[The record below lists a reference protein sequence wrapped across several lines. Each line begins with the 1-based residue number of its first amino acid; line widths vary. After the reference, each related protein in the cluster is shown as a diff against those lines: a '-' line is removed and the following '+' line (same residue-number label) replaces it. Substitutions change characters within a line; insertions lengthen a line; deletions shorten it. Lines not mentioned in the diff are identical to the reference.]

1 MLSLKTI
8 DNGKIFDWGRASS
21 DYAKYRDIYPD
32 EFYKRIIDSGLCT
45 KGQKVLDLGT
55 GTGVLPRNMYKYGA
69 DFTGADIS
77 ENQIAQARRLSEES
91 GMDIKYIVASA
102 ETIDFPDDTFD
113 VVTACQ
119 CFMYFNKEIALPK
132 IHKALKPDGHFCIL
146 FMSWI
151 PFESEIALKSEELI
165 LKYNPDWN
173 GANYMPD
180 RERANCI
187 RTPDWCGGMFTAEV
201 QIGYDINVT
210 FTRESWNGRMKAC
223 RGIGASSLSTEEI
236 EAWEKEHMAY
246 LETVPESFEIP
257 HYVTVLNLKKI

>member
-1 MLSLKTI
+1 MPSLKTI
-8 DNGKIFDWGRASS
+8 DNGKTFDWGKTSS

-32 EFYKRIIDSGLCT
+32 EFYKRIIDLDLCT

-69 DFTGADIS
+69 NFTGADIS

-91 GMDIKYIVASA
+91 GMDIKYIVVSA

-119 CFMYFNKEIALPK
+119 CFMYFNKKIALPK
-132 IHKALKPDGHFCIL
+132 IYKALKPDGHLCIL
-146 FMSWI
+146 FMSWL

-165 LKYNPDWN
+165 LRYNPDWN
-173 GANYMPD
+173 GAAYNPS
-180 RERANCI
+180 REQDNNI
-187 RTPDWCGGMFTAEV
+187 LKPDWCEGMFVVEN
-201 QIGYDINVT
+201 QFGYDVDLK

-223 RGIGASSLSTEEI
+223 RGIGASSMSTEEI
-236 EAWEKEHMAY
+236 EAWEKEHLAY
-246 LETVPESFEIP
+246 LETVPESFDIL

>member
-1 MLSLKTI
+1 MPSLKTI

-165 LKYNPDWN
+165 LKYNPDST
-173 GANYMPD
+173 GANYSPD

-201 QIGYDINVT
+201 QMGYDINVI

-246 LETVPESFEIP
+246 LETVPESFDIP
-257 HYVTVLNLKKI
+257 HYVTILSLKKI